1 MSCDGQFRQ
10 DIQVF
15 ILCSTSF
22 ACPPL
27 KYVYMERISTP
38 HPKILLHILI
48 LQTWD
53 VKPKDLRALTSYSPS
68 KERVY
73 IHRILVNSISLY
85 KHQAPSSPRSIHYK
99 KNTGY
104 SGIFFL
110 SCVFI
115 KRHYWWSIAPFSTNA
130 AKISPIAAL

>member
-1 MSCDGQFRQ
+1 MSCDGRVRQ

-15 ILCSTSF
+15 ILSYTSF
-22 ACPPL
+22 TYFPL
-27 KYVYMERISTP
+27 KYVYMERISMP
-38 HPKILLHILI
+38 HPKIPLHILI

-68 KERVY
+68 RERVN
-73 IHRILVNSISLY
+73 IHRILVSSILLY
-85 KHQAPSSPRSIHYK
+85 KHQAPFFPRSIHYQKKKK

-110 SCVFI
+110 AVFS
-115 KRHYWWSIAPFSTNA
+115 KNA
-130 AKISPIAAL
+130 AIDDLLRHFSQMPLKSPL